1 MFESL
6 KNLLKHFTG
15 SEEKTSAAA
24 PESISAVVPEPTPEP
39 TPEPVPE
46 SEPTPEPTPEPVSVA
61 DTDTQAA
68 AQTNDEGAVQSKDG
82 D

>member
-15 SEEKTSAAA
+15 SEEKTSAAVPEPISAMVSEPAPAPA
-24 PESISAVVPEPTPEP
+24 PEPEPEPEPTPE
-39 TPEPVPE
+39 
-46 SEPTPEPTPEPVSVA
+46 SVSVA